1 MCSSS
6 GTPISAAPW
15 ITSSRDVRRRFDAL
29 VTELSDRPGVA
40 PPTGSRA
47 FGGSGMKVDGS
58 VFAMVDVWE
67 RFVVKLPAERVAA
80 LVAEGAGRPFD
91 NGKGRVMRQ
100 WLVVDDAAREREL
113 TEEALAFVGGRASG
127 ASTTGRP
134 TSRRPPATCV
144 RRALEAEAGITRL
157 EQLTGWSEREL
168 LAIHGVGPQGRAHPE
183 GGTRRAWAGAEVSL
197 TVRDLS
203 APLP

>member
-1 MCSSS
+1 MD
-6 GTPISAAPW
+6 
-15 ITSSRDVRRRFDAL
+15 DVRRRFDAL

-80 LVAEGAGRPFD
+80 LVAEGAGRRFD

-100 WLVVDDAAREREL
+100 WLVVDDATREREL
-113 TEEALAFVGGRASG
+113 TEEALAFVGGRAPEETDDG
-127 ASTTGRP
+127 ASPG
-134 TSRRPPATCV
+134 S
-144 RRALEAEAGITRL
+144 
-157 EQLTGWSEREL
+157 S
-168 LAIHGVGPQGRAHPE
+168 
-183 GGTRRAWAGAEVSL
+183 S
-197 TVRDLS
+197 
-203 APLP
+203 